1 MSMNQAL
8 ISATTIALERG
19 MLELPMQSRKLIDGH
34 VAMNDDDASEVERK
48 FTQEEKAIFVEA
60 DALQVEMGNIVSKP
74 TQSGNVVYDTAKTTQ
89 HKDRYSSLAMGI
101 QYISMLEESR
111 MKKRVNARSAPCI
124 GVVTVF

>member
-1 MSMNQAL
+1 
-8 ISATTIALERG
+8 
-19 MLELPMQSRKLIDGH
+19 MQSRKLIDGH

-111 MKKRVNARSAPCI
+111 MKKRANARSAPCI